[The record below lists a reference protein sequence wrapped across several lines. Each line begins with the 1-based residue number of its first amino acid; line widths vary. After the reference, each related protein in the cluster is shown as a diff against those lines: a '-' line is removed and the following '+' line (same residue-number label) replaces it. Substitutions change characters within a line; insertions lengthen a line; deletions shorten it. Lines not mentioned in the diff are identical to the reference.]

1 MESGDALAILSSVST
16 TLAVLFCGVAA
27 YCWVRRGPMD
37 RDHRLR
43 LVAEAAILS
52 LITGY
57 GMFSAASPMPGV
69 LLDARHVLITL
80 ATLFSGPF
88 VGAIVLASFCGVR
101 TWIGGVGLVTGLS
114 GAVAVYL
121 VALACLRWHQ
131 RRNRTPSPI
140 DLFKIG
146 VLITAVAMVAF
157 LLTAGGL
164 ERAGVALRAGLPLW
178 IINPLGL
185 VLLSS
190 LVLWDERTKA
200 LQLEKADDNAQFRA
214 VVDNLPVSL
223 VIYDREGRITLMNR
237 RYEELYGPEIMRFVG
252 RPVSELRARVMPDN
266 KSEQLLSDGHPNHP
280 RSEPVIHYIQDA
292 SITGQERSLLLT
304 RFQIT
309 DAAGELRAKATI
321 GVDVTDLRRS
331 QREAELLQHQ
341 LIQASKMEAIGQ
353 LAGGIAHDFNNLLG
367 AIMGYASFL
376 HEDLPPDSELQ
387 GYVGKILRI
396 CDRAKALVEQ
406 ILAFARADRVERRP
420 IDLRAVIA
428 DTRDV
433 IRLPPTTRLLFD
445 LGADAL
451 WFSAN
456 EGQISQLIVNLCVNG
471 SDALGGRSGTVSVT
485 LRRAPASEVEAARC
499 FALDPARNSSGLIT
513 AGREYVRI
521 IVSDDGPGIDSSTLK
536 RIMEPF
542 FTTKGRSE
550 GTGLGLPLVHAIV
563 ISYGGAYVI
572 ESAPG
577 DGVRFM
583 VFLPYDPMIS
593 ATDGALERPN
603 APAARGRER
612 VLIVDDEDDIR
623 DVYMIGLERLGFEVA
638 CCHDP
643 IEALAF
649 FAEDPMVWDVVVS
662 DEIMPGISGAEML
675 RQMRALRP
683 NLPTILCT
691 GFGELVTN
699 APVSMDHVD
708 VALSKPIEPKKLA
721 EHIRALVDV

>member
-1 MESGDALAILSSVST
+1 MESSDTLTILGTVST

-27 YCWVRRGPMD
+27 YCWIRRGPMD
-37 RDHRLR
+37 RDSRWRLA
-43 LVAEAAILS
+43 AEAAILS

-57 GMFSAASPMPGV
+57 GVLTAASPLPGV
-69 LLDARHVLITL
+69 LLDARHVLITM
-80 ATLFSGPF
+80 ATLFSGPL
-88 VGAIVLASFCGVR
+88 VGAIVLASFSAVR
-101 TWIGGVGLVTGLS
+101 FYLGGLGLS
-114 GAVAVYL
+114 AGLASAVTVYL
-121 VALACLRWHQ
+121 FALVCLRWHQ
-131 RRNRTPSPI
+131 RRGRTPTPLA
-140 DLFKIG
+140 LFSIG
-146 VLITAVAMVAF
+146 VLLTGVVMISN
-157 LLTAGGL
+157 LLVVGDL
-164 ERAGVALRAGLPLW
+164 EKVRLVLTAGLPLW
-178 IINPLGL
+178 VINPLGL

-200 LQLEKADDNAQFRA
+200 LQLAKADDNAQFRA
-214 VVDNLPVSL
+214 VVDNLPISL
-223 VIYDREGRITLMNR
+223 VIYDVAGVVTLMNR

-252 RPVSELRARVMPDN
+252 RPVSELRAHILPDDRTETVLPVGDPN
-266 KSEQLLSDGHPNHP
+266 QLGA
-280 RSEPVIHYIQDA
+280 RSVTHYVQDA
-292 SITGQERSLLLT
+292 SITGRERSLLLS
-304 RFQIT
+304 RFKIT
-309 DAAGELRAKATI
+309 DAAGHLRANATI
-321 GVDVTDLRRS
+321 GVDVSDLRQS
-331 QREAELLQHQ
+331 QREAEMLQHQ

-376 HEDLPPDSELQ
+376 HEDLPADSELQ

-428 DTRDV
+428 ETRDV
-433 IRLPPTTRLLFD
+433 IRLPPTTRLQFD
-445 LGADAL
+445 LGEDPVWL
-451 WFSAN
+451 SAN

-485 LRRAPASEVEAARC
+485 LRRAQATEEEAARC
-499 FALDPARNSSGLIT
+499 FAANPTRNSSGLIK
-513 AGREYVRI
+513 AGRDYVRI
-521 IVSDDGPGIDSSTLK
+521 KVCDDGPGIDAETLK

-577 DGVRFM
+577 DGVAFT
-583 VFLPYDPMIS
+583 VFLPYEPLI
-593 ATDGALERPN
+593 GAIEGAAESQT

-662 DEIMPGISGAEML
+662 DEIMPGICGTEML

-683 NLPTILCT
+683 KLPTILCT

-708 VALSKPIEPKKLA
+708 LALSKPIEPKKLA

>member
-1 MESGDALAILSSVST
+1 MESSGALAILVSAST
-16 TLAVLFCGVAA
+16 TLAVMFCGVAA
-27 YCWVRRGPMD
+27 YCWIRRGPMD
-37 RDHRLR
+37 RDNRWRLI
-43 LVAEAAILS
+43 AEAAILS
-52 LITGY
+52 LITSY
-57 GMFSAASPMPGV
+57 SVFVAASPLPGV
-69 LLDARHVLITL
+69 LPDARHVLITM
-80 ATLFSGPF
+80 ATLFSGPL
-88 VGAIVLASFCGVR
+88 VGSVVLIVFSTVR
-101 TWIGGVGLVTGLS
+101 VWIGGVGMTVDLVS
-114 GAVAVYL
+114 SAIVFIVAHF
-121 VALACLRWHQ
+121 CLRWHQ
-131 RRNRTPSPI
+131 RRGRTPTPFN
-140 DLFKIG
+140 LFLIG
-146 VLITAVAMVAF
+146 GLITAVVMISNMLVV
-157 LLTAGGL
+157 GDL
-164 ERAGVALRAGLPLW
+164 EKMWVVLNAGLPLW
-178 IINPLGL
+178 FINPLGL

-200 LQLEKADDNAQFRA
+200 LLLAKADDNAQFRA

-223 VIYDREGRITLMNR
+223 VIYDRDGVITLMNR
-237 RYEELYGPEIMRFVG
+237 RYEDLYGPDIMRFVG
-252 RPVSELRARVMPDN
+252 RPVSELRAHLLPDN
-266 KSEQLLSDGHPNHP
+266 LTEDLLPDSHPNQL
-280 RSEPVIHYIQDA
+280 RSQSVTHTLQDA
-292 SITGQERSLLLT
+292 SITGRERSLLLT
-304 RFQIT
+304 HFKIT
-309 DAAGELRAKATI
+309 DAAGEVRANATTGI
-321 GVDVTDLRRS
+321 DVSDLRRS
-331 QREAELLQHQ
+331 QREAERLQHQ

-376 HEDLPPDSELQ
+376 HEDLPADSELQ

-428 DTRDV
+428 ETRDV
-433 IRLPPTTRLLFD
+433 IRLPQTTRLLFD
-445 LGADAL
+445 LGEEAV

-456 EGQISQLIVNLCVNG
+456 EGQICQLIVNLCVNG
-471 SDALGGRSGTVSVT
+471 SDALGGRPGIVSVT
-485 LRRAPASEVEAARC
+485 LRRAPATEVEAARC
-499 FALDPARNSSGLIT
+499 FAIDPTRNSGGLIT
-513 AGREYVRI
+513 VGREYVRL
-521 IVSDDGPGIDSSTLK
+521 IVCDDGPGIGPETLK

-577 DGVRFM
+577 AGVSFT
-583 VFLPYDPMIS
+583 VFLPYEPLIE
-593 ATDGALERPN
+593 AIDGALES
-603 APAARGRER
+603 ATEPATRGRER
-612 VLIVDDEDDIR
+612 VLIVDDEEDIR

-649 FAEDPMVWDVVVS
+649 FAEDPTVWDVVVS
-662 DEIMPGISGAEML
+662 DEIMPGISGTEML

-699 APVSMDHVD
+699 APVSMDHID
-708 VALSKPIEPKKLA
+708 IALSKPIEPKRLA
-721 EHIRALVDV
+721 EQIRVLVEV